1 MQNGAGFPRRRSKMV
16 GDLGIEP
23 SMSRLG
29 GVTVRCR
36 TLQHI
41 AHYGA
46 VISEAL
52 AGRQGQKG
60 AIFVE
65 IFTQAL
71 GCGFCF
77 HLALGPHSPHCRARI
92 KRG

>member
-1 MQNGAGFPRRRSKMV
+1 
-16 GDLGIEP
+16 
-23 SMSRLG
+23 
-29 GVTVRCR
+29 
-36 TLQHI
+36 
-41 AHYGA
+41 

-71 GCGFCF
+71 GRGFCF